1 MACLEFRN
9 AISARLDGEEQPGES
24 AAVDAHLATCVDCAE
39 YADRAARV
47 TRLTRTRPAEVG
59 PDLVAAVLAAA
70 PPPRR
75 RLLRALPLRL
85 GLGMVGL
92 GQFALAVS
100 GIVAAGHHHDPDGG
114 QLAGAG
120 IAHLAHESAAWNLAL
135 AIGFVWAATGTT
147 RPSGMVPILS
157 GFVGVLGVL
166 SVLDA
171 TSGGVDPGR
180 LVTHGLVVVG
190 LLLLLL
196 LQRATRGGGGSGR
209 RGWNGFAGWAADSG
223 SGREPGSAG
232 TGGLAP
238 AGRDLAA

>member
-9 AISARLDGEEQPGES
+9 AISARLDGEEQPGEA
-24 AAVDAHLATCVDCAE
+24 AAVDAHLATCADCAE

-47 TRLTRTRPAEVG
+47 TRLTRTRTAEAG

-70 PPPRR
+70 PAPRR
-75 RLLRALPLRL
+75 RLLRALPVRL
-85 GLGMVGL
+85 GLVAVGL
-92 GQFALAVS
+92 GQFVLAVS
-100 GIVAAGHHHDPDGG
+100 GVVAAGHHHDVDVA
-114 QLAGAG
+114 QVAGAG

-135 AIGFVWAATGTT
+135 AIGFVWAATGAT
-147 RPSGMVPILS
+147 RPSGLVPILS
-157 GFVGVLGVL
+157 GFVGVLAVL

-171 TSGGVDPGR
+171 SRGGVDPAR
-180 LVTHGLVVVG
+180 LATHGFVVVG
-190 LLLLLL
+190 LVLLLL

-209 RGWNGFAGWAADSG
+209 RGVAGLASWAADTGTGRGSG
-223 SGREPGSAG
+223 SSG